1 MPRRF
6 RSSVSGDVQTA
17 FNDVFEAGGEIDGTA
32 LDLDAISKAPLGT
45 ICMDLMMYM
54 QPELFEASMSLLKSC
69 YTQRKSI
76 ITAMDRVQV
85 RVRTNTNAALSVVVV
100 VVRRDELV
108 SFIFD
113 LLQLCSTAPRWVRA
127 RASRSS
133 GLAQR
138 RMTRVCRTAT
148 PFDRAIR
155 SLQRN
160 D

>member
-6 RSSVSGDVQTA
+6 RSSVSGDAQTA

-85 RVRTNTNAALSVVVV
+85 RVRTNANVVCRGRRRRRSTGRTRVLYFRSSAAVFHRAALGPRSRFTPVGTRPTTHGACVPN
-100 VVRRDELV
+100 RDAV
-108 SFIFD
+108 
-113 LLQLCSTAPRWVRA
+113 
-127 RASRSS
+127 
-133 GLAQR
+133 
-138 RMTRVCRTAT
+138 
-148 PFDRAIR
+148 
-155 SLQRN
+155 
-160 D
+160 